1 MFALVVLPTYQEAAN
16 IAAVLRRLLDATLDV
31 DVLVVD
37 DGSPDGTA
45 DLAQAVADESGRVVV
60 MRRTAK
66 LGLGD
71 AYRAGFTWGIE
82 RGYKALVEMDADLSH
97 DPAAVPSLLA
107 ALEHA
112 DLAIGSRY
120 IPGGSIPAWAW
131 HRRLLSRFGNQYSSW
146 ILGLDVADLTS
157 GFRAYRADVIRDM
170 DLDAIRAGGY
180 GFQIEMAHRVATA
193 GGRITELPI
202 RFVDRTE
209 GQSKMSFRITVEALA
224 LVTTWGVR
232 RLRKRMTKTPASVAL
247 RHETP
252 HQGH

>member
-1 MFALVVLPTYQEAAN
+1 MSALVVLPTYQEAAN
-16 IAAVLRRLLDATLDV
+16 IPVVLRRLLDATLDV

-66 LGLGD
+66 NGLGD
-71 AYRAGFTWGIE
+71 AYRAGFAWGLE

-120 IPGGSIPAWAW
+120 VPGGSIPAWVW
-131 HRRLLSRFGNQYSSW
+131 HRRLLSRFGNRYSSW
-146 ILGLDVADLTS
+146 VLGLDVADLTS
-157 GFRAYRADVIRDM
+157 GFRAYRAEVVRDM
-170 DLDAIRAGGY
+170 DLGAIRAGGY
-180 GFQIEMAHRVATA
+180 GFQIEMAYRVATA
-193 GGRITELPI
+193 GGRIVELPI
-202 RFVDRTE
+202 RFMDRTE
-209 GQSKMSFRITVEALA
+209 GQSKMSFRITAEALT
-224 LVTTWGVR
+224 LVTLWGAR
-232 RLRKRMTKTPASVAL
+232 RLRERMTKTPASVAL
-247 RHETP
+247 QHETP